1 MGGLSRVELTVLE
14 ALAAG
19 DALAFN
25 FEAGWHHPSL
35 TKLSREE
42 LEAALRKLVN
52 MGLIT
57 EEEVEKSIL
66 CPSCGSFK
74 VLTFYVCPSC
84 SSKKVEKDLILE
96 HLTCRALNRREG
108 FKSSGKLVC
117 PSCKR
122 EPRSLGSD
130 YLIVGAWFKCS
141 GCGKTF
147 EMPGV
152 SHRCVA
158 CGFNFDFKDSVYEAV
173 KEYSLT
179 SKGLEE
185 VKRIRFIRVA
195 EKAAEKAGFTPELK
209 GRVKG
214 LSGLEHGFD
223 LVLRKGE
230 NTVVLD
236 VVLGGA
242 AGSLTA
248 SALAKLY
255 DVSSVTPI
263 IAVTPS
269 APAEVKALAAR
280 RKAILVEAETPEEL
294 SLALEKPLT
303 KGLKP

>member
-1 MGGLSRVELTVLE
+1 MGGLSRVELAVLE

-42 LEAALRKLVN
+42 LKAALRKLVN
-52 MGLIT
+52 MGLIA

-66 CPSCGSFK
+66 CPSCGS
-74 VLTFYVCPSC
+74 
-84 SSKKVEKDLILE
+84 KKVEKDLILE
-96 HLTCRALNRREG
+96 HLACGALNRREG

-122 EPRSLGSD
+122 ELRSLGSD

-179 SKGLEE
+179 PKGLEE
-185 VKRIRFIRVA
+185 VKRIRFIRAA

-280 RKAILVEAETPEEL
+280 RKAVLVEAETPEEL

>member
-1 MGGLSRVELTVLE
+1 MGGLSRVELAVLE

-19 DALAFN
+19 DALVFN

-42 LEAALRKLVN
+42 LKAALRKLVN
-52 MGLIT
+52 MGLIV

-66 CPSCGSFK
+66 CPSCGS
-74 VLTFYVCPSC
+74 
-84 SSKKVEKDLILE
+84 KKVEKDLILE
-96 HLTCRALNRREG
+96 HLTCGALNRREG

-122 EPRSLGSD
+122 ELRSLGTD
-130 YLIVGAWFKCS
+130 YLIVGAWFKCCE
-141 GCGKTF
+141 CGKTF

-158 CGFNFDFKDSVYEAV
+158 CGFNFDFKDSLYEAV

-185 VKRIRFIRVA
+185 AKRIRFIRAA

-230 NTVVLD
+230 RTVALD
-236 VVLGGA
+236 VVLGG
-242 AGSLTA
+242 LTA
-248 SALAKLY
+248 PALTKLY
-255 DVSSVTPI
+255 DAPSVTPI

-269 APAEVKALAAR
+269 APTEVKALAAK
-280 RKAILVEAETPEEL
+280 RKAVLVEAETPEEL
-294 SLALEKPLT
+294 SLALEKALNHEPAPHSPL
-303 KGLKP
+303 GSRI